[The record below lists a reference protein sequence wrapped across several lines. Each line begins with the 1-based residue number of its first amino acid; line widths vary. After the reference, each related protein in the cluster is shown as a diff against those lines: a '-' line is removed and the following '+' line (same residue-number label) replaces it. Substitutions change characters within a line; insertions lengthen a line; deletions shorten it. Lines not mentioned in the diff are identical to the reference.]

1 MNSGFHLNFL
11 QMSSRRNKTVVADCG
26 QVSYGAV
33 KCDEYFTYDT
43 KFARRMLMTA
53 DGVLIVRD
61 DMLAGNEA
69 AGRNGGPLWNL
80 ASTGEPQSGAQWVD
94 SNGGNK
100 ELLVFMDSVNG
111 ADQYGYQTID
121 ISYARQGQ
129 RAAFTRKVLQGGE
142 SERFMSVLVPHSP
155 SADVNAIVSSISVS
169 QDAAGFEGSSS
180 VTLNAAG
187 EVKTYVI
194 DVLYEDDATS
204 AVVYGDTAGMM
215 AINAY
220 DKSPQLRTAGPL
232 TYDAAEL
239 QINYDASSGDELK
252 SFDAKTA
259 KRIVY
264 NGVTLLNCE
273 RGVTANIN
281 YGAGETTGVIDA
293 DEGIVVN
300 IYSPVECVNLEN
312 AEGEPIIGSYD
323 PDTMNYEFVAGLND
337 CSSIIESGLKLDADI
352 SGPDGEPDCIVDIW
366 DLAEFTKY
374 WLRSVI

>member
-1 MNSGFHLNFL
+1 
-11 QMSSRRNKTVVADCG
+11 
-26 QVSYGAV
+26 
-33 KCDEYFTYDT
+33 
-43 KFARRMLMTA
+43 
-53 DGVLIVRD
+53 
-61 DMLAGNEA
+61 
-69 AGRNGGPLWNL
+69 
-80 ASTGEPQSGAQWVD
+80 
-94 SNGGNK
+94 
-100 ELLVFMDSVNG
+100 
-111 ADQYGYQTID
+111 
-121 ISYARQGQ
+121 
-129 RAAFTRKVLQGGE
+129 
-142 SERFMSVLVPHSP
+142 
-155 SADVNAIVSSISVS
+155 
-169 QDAAGFEGSSS
+169 
-180 VTLNAAG
+180 
-187 EVKTYVI
+187 
-194 DVLYEDDATS
+194 
-204 AVVYGDTAGMM
+204 MM

-352 SGPDGEPDCIVDIW
+352 SGPDGEPDCMVDIW